1 VTVADFGHV
10 FGSTDNDHE
19 WTALLAQWCPGRT
32 MAELDDVVWP
42 RTHDARGSLPLLP
55 GVRELLVAAHELEWG
70 VGIATGHPRERL
82 LREFTRLDIGH
93 FFHAVV
99 TAADVA
105 RGKPAPDVFL
115 ATAAALGVD
124 AADCV
129 VLEDSPHGCAGALA
143 AGMQVVACP
152 SVVTAHC
159 AFPDG
164 VRIVDSLL
172 SLSLDDLV
180 FA

>member
-1 VTVADFGHV
+1 
-10 FGSTDNDHE
+10 
-19 WTALLAQWCPGRT
+19 
-32 MAELDDVVWP
+32 
-42 RTHDARGSLPLLP
+42 
-55 GVRELLVAAHELEWG
+55 
-70 VGIATGHPRERL
+70 L
-82 LREFTRLDIGH
+82 LREFTRLDVGH
-93 FFHAVV
+93 FFAAVV

-115 ATAAALGVD
+115 ATAAALGVEP
-124 AADCV
+124 ADCV
-129 VLEDSPHGCAGALA
+129 VLEDSPKGCAGALA

-152 SVVTAHC
+152 SAVTAHC
-159 AFPDG
+159 EFPDG